1 MPTVQPKRKI
11 TIKNKRTFLIFRL
24 LLLLS
29 LIVVSLTGINLLL
42 STGDIQNQ
50 AVEIVIPA
58 GATTSDI
65 AQILKEEKLIKS
77 TMLFKVISK
86 VNNTDGLYKQ
96 GKHILDRTMS
106 YEEMT
111 NELSKTVWVRDI
123 TRFTIPEGYELRQ
136 IVTLLAE
143 KDLID
148 EDRFMHL
155 VKNGEFD
162 YAFLEDIPE
171 RENRLEGYLFPDTY
185 EVYVDVTEEE
195 IINKMLDRFDEVFV
209 QAYYQRANELKMT
222 VDEVVTLA
230 SIIEREAQLNKERPL
245 VSAVFHNR
253 MKSTSYPLL
262 QSCATVQYVLKERK
276 PVLSTEDTKIDSPYN
291 TYIYKGLP
299 IGPIASPG
307 KESIYAALYPADVDY
322 LFFVAKG
329 DGSHIYSRTLN
340 EHINAQNRVQR

>member
-29 LIVVSLTGINLLL
+29 LFVVTLTGINLIR
-42 STGDIQNQ
+42 SIGDIENQ
-50 AVEIVIPA
+50 AVEIIIPA

-77 TMLFKVISK
+77 IMLFKVISK
-86 VNNTDGLYKQ
+86 INNTDELYKQ
-96 GKHILDRTMS
+96 GKHILNRTMS
-106 YEEMT
+106 YEEMMD
-111 NELSKTVWVRDI
+111 ELSKTVIVRDI
-123 TRFTIPEGYELRQ
+123 THFTIPEGYELRQ
-136 IVTLLAE
+136 IASLLAQ

-148 EDRFMHL
+148 EDRFMDL
-155 VKNGEFD
+155 VENEHFN
-162 YAFLEDIPE
+162 YAFLKDVPE

-185 EVYVDVTEEE
+185 EVYVDATEEE
-195 IINKMLDRFDEVFV
+195 IINKMLDRFEEVFV
-209 QAYYQRANELKMT
+209 QKYYQRANELGMT

-230 SIIEREAQLNKERPL
+230 SIIEREAQLNKERAL

-253 MKSTSYPLL
+253 MKSKSYPLL
-262 QSCATVQYVLKERK
+262 QSCATVQYILKERK

-299 IGPIASPG
+299 VGPIASPG
-307 KESIYAALYPADVDY
+307 KDSIHAALYPADVDY

-329 DGSHIYSRTLN
+329 DGSHIYSRTFN
-340 EHINAQNRVQR
+340 EHINAQNSVQR